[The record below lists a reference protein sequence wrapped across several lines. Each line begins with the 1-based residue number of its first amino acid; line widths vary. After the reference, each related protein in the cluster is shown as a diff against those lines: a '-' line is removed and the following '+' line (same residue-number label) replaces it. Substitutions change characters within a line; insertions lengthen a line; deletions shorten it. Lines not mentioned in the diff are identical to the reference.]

1 MLLSLKFLLI
11 CYILSIIIISI
22 FQNQIISYHKGNGN
36 TKIQIIDLYY
46 RFTIFYIC
54 LIFLK
59 CMMNINN
66 FINNIDFNNNDFN
79 NNDFNNNDFNNN
91 DFNNN
96 DFNNNDFNQQ
106 YELNNNIN
114 LNNINN
120 IITNF
125 NYPLIENS
133 RKHTK
138 SDTKLKKENEALKEQ
153 IEKLSTKADD
163 INESYLCSICMTN
176 PKNCLITPCNHLA
189 ICSICEASANL
200 NTCPYCRTRISSI
213 TKVYV

>member
-1 MLLSLKFLLI
+1 MQLSLKFLLL

-22 FQNQIISYHKGNGN
+22 FQNQIISYHRGNGN
-36 TKIQIIDLYY
+36 TSIQIIDLYY

-59 CMMNINN
+59 FMMNINN

-79 NNDFNNNDFNNN
+79 NDIDFNNNYL
-91 DFNNN
+91 
-96 DFNNNDFNQQ
+96 NQQ
-106 YELNNNIN
+106 YELNNIN

-189 ICSICEASANL
+189 ICSVCNAEADL
-200 NTCPYCRTRISSI
+200 HTCPYCRTEISSI